1 MFEENFSMLK
11 EEAPSKKTT
20 FGRKSTIA
28 VSTPKLFGTPSKST
42 AIPSSSFKSDK
53 KRKKAEAKKK
63 DFI

>member
-1 MFEENFSMLK
+1 MLK
-11 EEAPSKKTT
+11 EEAPGKKTNFT
-20 FGRKSTIA
+20 RKSTTVA
-28 VSTPKLFGTPSKST
+28 STPKLFGTPSKST